1 MTGTV
6 CRVKAQMI
14 KKDKK
19 KKSLSGYYK
28 VTGIAKDPKWI
39 KDSLEKVRSVILKKY
54 DIDIEQEYFTHIDFS
69 QAYGIDGPS
78 AGVTMTILLCS
89 LLEGKPI
96 KQDVA
101 VTGEINITSTDE
113 IEITAVGGIHE
124 KIKAA
129 EGWKFKEVIIPQ
141 KNFQLSINPSEYK
154 IKIIGGKTLSDY
166 LKEVLVNEENL

>member
-1 MTGTV
+1 MSKIYKIIFAISFILAFMVGIIV
-6 CRVKAQMI
+6 
-14 KKDKK
+14 
-19 KKSLSGYYK
+19 GYGFMK
-28 VTGIAKDPKWI
+28 NTT
-39 KDSLEKVRSVILKKY
+39 ILGK
-54 DIDIEQEYFTHIDFS
+54 EELQEYIDFS

-96 KQDVA
+96 KQDIA
-101 VTGEINITSTDE
+101 VTGEINITSTDI

-129 EGWKFKEVIIPQ
+129 EGWKFEKVIIPQ
-141 KNFQLSINPSEYK
+141 KNFQLSINPSEYN

-166 LKEVLVNEENL
+166 LKEILVNEENL